1 MSRRPVA
8 IGLLTCEQIIVE
20 EGTKNVTPVNCF
32 SRRTADAF
40 PWAAPPFHVLEVL
53 LEVVIEDTD
62 TLEEV
67 YRRGSTFR
75 LTTPLQQ
82 LRMSMRMNSIMF
94 PGPQAYRVLLLADGE
109 IIAQR
114 KLVIDVKEK
123 SK

>member
-1 MSRRPVA
+1 VA

-32 SRRTADAF
+32 SRRTADVF
-40 PWAAPPFHVLEVL
+40 PWAAPPFLVLAWLTNGEGEVL

-94 PGPQAYRVLLLADGE
+94 PGPQTYRAL
-109 IIAQR
+109 
-114 KLVIDVKEK
+114 
-123 SK
+123 